1 MLLKHFI
8 KKHWQEGEESFE
20 LPAVSSEEKVC
31 RFAVAEWVCVLYSV
45 IPQDIFILLE
55 GIKTFKVHCLVW
67 QQTFLVLLSYSP
79 FLVVLCIVYIS

>member
-55 GIKTFKVHCLVW
+55 GIKTFKVHCLVC
-67 QQTFLVLLSYSP
+67 SKP
-79 FLVVLCIVYIS
+79 FLFCCLIPPSWWFCV